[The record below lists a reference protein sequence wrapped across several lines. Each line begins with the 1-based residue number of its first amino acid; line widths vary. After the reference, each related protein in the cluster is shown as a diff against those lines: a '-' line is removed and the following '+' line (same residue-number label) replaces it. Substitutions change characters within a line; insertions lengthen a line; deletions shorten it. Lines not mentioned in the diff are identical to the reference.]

1 VSDQERIRTAF
12 ERNVKALSLRPSI
25 GRGTAV
31 TKARLR
37 EGLTCEIED
46 GPWRLVAD
54 MGEKHGGAAAGPN
67 PGVLGRGALA
77 SCMVVGYAMW
87 AARLGVRLETL
98 EVEVQTDY
106 DARGEYGVDDDV
118 APGYTRMRW
127 IVTVESE
134 APEADVMSVLE
145 KAEKH
150 SPYLDLFRN
159 PQDLRREVRVV
170 STRR

>member
-1 VSDQERIRTAF
+1 MSTTERIKTAF
-12 ERNVKALSLRPSI
+12 ERNARAVELRP
-25 GRGTAV
+25 GVGQGTAV
-31 TKARLR
+31 TRVRLE
-37 EGLTCEIED
+37 EGLRCTIEE
-46 GPWRLVAD
+46 GRWRLVAD
-54 MGEKHGGAAAGPN
+54 MGEKHGGANAGPN

-87 AARLGVRLETL
+87 AARLGVPLDTL
-98 EVEVQTDY
+98 EVEVQADY

-118 APGYTRMRW
+118 APGYTRIRW
-127 IVTVESE
+127 IVTIESD
-134 APEADVMSVLE
+134 ASEADVMRVLE
-145 KAEKH
+145 TAEEH